1 MENINKYN
9 LINHESIR
17 VPKILFDSPIYKE
30 LSVNAKVIYGVLYTK
45 LLEDSIEEGVTN
57 ITDENGDFYLT
68 YPHNDLVKYMNV
80 SPNTIT
86 RAKQEL
92 EYIGL
97 LEIVKQKNKFDIFYL
112 TLLEEF

>member
-9 LINHESIR
+9 LTNHESIR
-17 VPKILFDSPIYKE
+17 LPKILFDSPIYKE
-30 LSVNAKVIYGVLYTK
+30 LSVNAKVLYGILYTE
-45 LLEDSIEEGVTN
+45 LIELAIEKGISD

-68 YPHNDLVKYMNV
+68 YPHNNLAKYMNV
-80 SPNTIT
+80 SRNTIT
-86 RAKQEL
+86 RVKQEL

-97 LEIVKQKNKFDIFYL
+97 LEIVKQKNKLDIFYL